1 MISDDRRTPPVLSR
15 IVGGLPATI
24 PFLGPE
30 AIERQLGHPLAV
42 RLGANESL
50 FGPSPRAVAALREVA
65 FESSLYGDPE
75 GWDLRVALAA
85 NHQIK
90 PENLVLGCGIDELLG
105 LVVQA
110 YLNPGETVVMSTGG
124 YPTFAY
130 HVNGHGGRFAT
141 TPYRDFR
148 NDAMALV
155 DLARR
160 ENAKILYLANPDNP
174 TGSVLAPGVIA
185 EMVAAL
191 PENCLF
197 LLDEAYAEF
206 LEPAQIPEIAIDDPR
221 VIRFRTFSKAH
232 GMAGLR
238 LGYLFG
244 APQTVRP
251 LDRIRNQFG
260 VGRLTQVA
268 ALESLRDTD
277 HISAVVAAVAEGRA
291 HYGRLADA
299 AGCVALPSST
309 NFVAFDLGTEA
320 RANALL
326 KSLIENYRVFIRK
339 PAVAPIDRLV
349 RITIGP
355 PAARAILAEA
365 LIPAVAAL

>member
-1 MISDDRRTPPVLSR
+1 MSAPRLSQ

-30 AIERQLGHPLAV
+30 AIERQIGGALAV

-50 FGPSPRAVAALREVA
+50 FSPSPRAVSALREAA
-65 FESSLYGDPE
+65 FQSSFYGDPE
-75 GWDLRVALAA
+75 GWELRVALAA
-85 NHQIK
+85 NHDAR

-105 LVVQA
+105 LVCQA
-110 YLNPGETVVMSTGG
+110 YLDPGETVVMSTGG

-141 TPYRDFR
+141 TPYRDFQ

-155 DLARR
+155 DLACR
-160 ENAKILYLANPDNP
+160 EKAKILYLANPDNP
-174 TGSVLAPGVIA
+174 TGSVLEPGLIA
-185 EMVAAL
+185 GMIAAL
-191 PENCLF
+191 PQNCLF

-206 LEPAQIPEIAIDDPR
+206 LEPAQLPEVALDDPR

-244 APQTVRP
+244 APETVRP

-260 VGRLTQVA
+260 VGRLTQIA
-268 ALESLRDTD
+268 ALESLRDRD
-277 HISAVVAAVAEGRA
+277 HIAAVVAAVAEGRA
-291 HYGRLADA
+291 HYARLADA
-299 AGCVALPSST
+299 AGCVALPSAT
-309 NFVAFDLGTEA
+309 NFVAFDLGTAA

-339 PAVAPIDRLV
+339 PTFAPIDRLV

-355 PAARAILAEA
+355 PEARAILADA
-365 LIPAVAAL
+365 LLPAVAAL